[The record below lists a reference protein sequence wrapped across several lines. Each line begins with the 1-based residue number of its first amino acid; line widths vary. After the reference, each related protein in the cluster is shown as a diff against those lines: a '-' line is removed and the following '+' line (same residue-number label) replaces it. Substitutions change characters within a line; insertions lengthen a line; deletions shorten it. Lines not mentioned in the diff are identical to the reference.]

1 MKTLTTARTNSTDE
15 ENHSLNEKEEKRK
28 TYKLNIARFFRR
40 FLRKPKDKSMFIAV
54 DDRSIDG
61 RGVEKELTSPPL
73 ILSCVITSLKDKNYS
88 DNERMISVDSKQSR
102 GDTTPSE
109 AIVAFGDYGSMSSIG
124 TTRDY
129 MPDDNILGSYEYR
142 SFYSRSSDGLTTV
155 DFEND
160 DTVGD
165 NTYGM
170 SSHEYSSSFL
180 RSSFFRRRKERHVE
194 ERIFHINAPPGKLG
208 ISMDTPNDGA
218 VVIQAIKVR
227 CKCML
232 LFIFI

>member
-1 MKTLTTARTNSTDE
+1 MKTLTSARTNSTDKG
-15 ENHSLNEKEEKRK
+15 NHSFNEKEEKRK
-28 TYKLNIARFFRR
+28 TYRLNITRFFRKL
-40 FLRKPKDKSMFIAV
+40 LRKPKDKSIFIAV
-54 DDRSIDG
+54 DDKSIDG
-61 RGVEKELTSPPL
+61 RGVETELTSPPL
-73 ILSCVITSLKDKNYS
+73 ILSCAMTPLKDQNYS

-124 TTRDY
+124 TSRDY

-160 DTVGD
+160 ETVGD

-180 RSSFFRRRKERHVE
+180 RSSFFRKRKERDVE

-208 ISMDTPNDGA
+208 ISIDTPNDGA

-227 CKCML
+227 CKYML
-232 LFIFI
+232 FFIFI